1 MLNKWMGNPIVRNA
15 GWLMGGKLVQMAVNF
30 LIGLLTARYLGPSDY
45 GLIGYAAAY
54 TGFFS
59 AFCKLGLNPILVKEL
74 TDAPDKDGELLGTS
88 LFLQAVSSILSA
100 IVILCL
106 VSVADRGDP
115 TAAAVVSLSNVGMV
129 FQIFDIFH
137 CWFQFKMQSKV
148 TALVSLAAYLITA
161 AYKAALLVLGK
172 PVTWF
177 ALATALDYICIAA
190 FLLLAY
196 GHHHGGKLRISLERA
211 RQLLQKSCHFI
222 LPGLMVAV
230 YAQTDKIML
239 KQLIGEAEIGY
250 YSTAASLCNVWCFV
264 LAAVIDA
271 FYPEITNAHK
281 TDAGL
286 FARRNKQLYAIL
298 FYVSAAVSLL
308 ITCCAK
314 PAVALLYGKA
324 YLPAVT
330 PLRVLTWHTAFSYL
344 GVARNAWIV
353 CENRQ
358 KYLIWVYAAAA
369 AVNVLLNRLLIP
381 AWGAAG
387 AAGASLTAQVVTA
400 IIAPCFIPG
409 LRENAKLMADGICLK
424 NVWRADY
431 EQ

>member
-1 MLNKWMGNPIVRNA
+1 M
-15 GWLMGGKLVQMAVNF
+15 
-30 LIGLLTARYLGPSDY
+30 
-45 GLIGYAAAY
+45 
-54 TGFFS
+54 
-59 AFCKLGLNPILVKEL
+59 
-74 TDAPDKDGELLGTS
+74 
-88 LFLQAVSSILSA
+88 
-100 IVILCL
+100 
-106 VSVADRGDP
+106 
-115 TAAAVVSLSNVGMV
+115 
-129 FQIFDIFH
+129 
-137 CWFQFKMQSKV
+137 
-148 TALVSLAAYLITA
+148 
-161 AYKAALLVLGK
+161 
-172 PVTWF
+172 
-177 ALATALDYICIAA
+177 
-190 FLLLAY
+190 
-196 GHHHGGKLRISLERA
+196 
-211 RQLLQKSCHFI
+211 
-222 LPGLMVAV
+222 
-230 YAQTDKIML
+230 
-239 KQLIGEAEIGY
+239 
-250 YSTAASLCNVWCFV
+250 

-387 AAGASLTAQVVTA
+387 AAVASLTAQVVTA